1 MQIFLDGV
9 GNEALGIVLDN
20 KPSIPTTQRSVITTT
35 VPGSTHGNLTQF
47 QGWQDVVV
55 KCSFTVVP
63 DVSMGAPMFRGYND
77 LLRRLN
83 GWVMDAQRLVF
94 SDDQGFYR
102 LVKQVSVDDASPN
115 SIEAVGSVTVNFTL
129 DPFWYKES
137 DPAELITKTN
147 ALFNPGT
154 QPAEPLITVYG
165 TGIVKFSINDTE
177 LTLIKVKDYL
187 TIDSWEKT
195 VIHGEDPG
203 MFDEQ
208 FKGKYPVLPVG
219 ENKIDLGTA
228 TKIIVDGRWPW
239 R

>member
-9 GNEALGIVLDN
+9 GNETLGIVLDN
-20 KPSIPTTQRSVITTT
+20 KPSIPTTQRSVTTTT

-55 KCSFTVVP
+55 KCSFTVMP
-63 DVSMGAPMFRGYND
+63 DTLMGGSIFQGYND

-83 GWVMDAQRLVF
+83 GWVMDSQRLVF
-94 SDDQGFYR
+94 SDDQEFYR
-102 LVKQVSVDDASPN
+102 LVKQVSVDDASPG
-115 SIEAVGSVTVNFTL
+115 SIEVVGNVTVNFTL

-137 DPAELITKTN
+137 DPVELTTTGT
-147 ALFNPGT
+147 LFNPGT

-165 TGIVKFSINDTE
+165 EGVVKFSINNRE
-177 LTLIKVKDYL
+177 LTLIKVKDFL

-208 FKGKYPVLPVG
+208 LDGEYPLLIPG
-219 ENKIDLGTA
+219 ENKVSLGTA
-228 TKIIVDGRWPW
+228 TKIVIDGRWPW